1 MIGILIF
8 AVDARLRRTLEQL
21 PRKDPA
27 ITIVGIA
34 DDQPSLV
41 RLAERSHVD
50 VVLTQ
55 KLPTVKQIADWRIRH
70 DNTAWVFFLDPA
82 DRRAALDA
90 LGAGASAIS
99 PPSADLGE
107 IVATIRMVAEGLV
120 VFPQQLLAVLLSRA
134 EISNGQLHEAD
145 KDHHPRLSKREIA
158 VLTAM
163 TDGLSNKE
171 IARRLE
177 ISFHTAKFHVASIL
191 EKLEVET
198 RTEAV
203 FKAAQLGIVML

>member
-8 AVDARLRRTLEQL
+8 VDDARLRRTLEQL

-41 RLAERSHVD
+41 RLAERSQFD

-55 KLPTVKQIADWRIRH
+55 KLPTVKQIADWGIRH

-90 LGAGASAIS
+90 LGAGASAITS
-99 PPSADLGE
+99 PSADLGE

-145 KDHHPRLSKREIA
+145 EDHHPRLSKREIA